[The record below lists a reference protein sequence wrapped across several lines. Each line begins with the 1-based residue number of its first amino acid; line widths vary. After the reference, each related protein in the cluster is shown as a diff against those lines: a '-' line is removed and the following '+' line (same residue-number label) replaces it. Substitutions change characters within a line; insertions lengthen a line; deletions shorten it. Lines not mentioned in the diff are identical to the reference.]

1 MTVRS
6 SALRLAQRVV
16 SGGLTV
22 VLVPAPPAAK
32 SAVVWQPPSASAPAS
47 AAPIQGFIDVP
58 QPAKCS
64 CRVAVRRDPVFSG
77 FLEHEN
83 AELGVA
89 SAQRLPAVCGE
100 AVVS

>member
-1 MTVRS
+1 MVRS

-64 CRVAVRRDPVFSG
+64 CPVAVRRDPGLGSSLKHG
-77 FLEHEN
+77 N
-83 AELGVA
+83 AESEVA
-89 SAQRLPAVCGE
+89 SAQRLPVVCGQ